1 MNKTFR
7 IDDAYSGNKYV
18 KAYENGRK
26 ILDIILNDYN
36 VNGACKVL
44 EALGYKM
51 THREY

>member
-7 IDDAYSGNKYV
+7 VDNAYSGNKNI

-36 VNGACKVL
+36 VDGACKVL
-44 EALGYKM
+44 VALGYRM